1 LLQKGTKGVLIG
13 QVGGRISGF
22 ILEIKR
28 CAMKRDQVVPFPLA
42 RRRNL
47 IEKIAAQ
54 MAARRPVAAEKHL
67 QQQLRRQINVL
78 HRRQMSDQIID
89 REVRAF
95 ESTVRAELWRLVL
108 TPSLPPSGA
117 A

>member
-1 LLQKGTKGVLIG
+1 
-13 QVGGRISGF
+13 
-22 ILEIKR
+22 
-28 CAMKRDQVVPFPLA
+28 
-42 RRRNL
+42 
-47 IEKIAAQ
+47 
-54 MAARRPVAAEKHL
+54 MAARRPAAAEKHL

-78 HRRQMSDQIID
+78 HRRQMSDQIIE

-108 TPSLPPSGA
+108 TPSFPPDA